1 MGDRLD
7 ERENWLERLKS
18 DLYVFKI
25 PESEVMLMGELHNLI
40 SIHDLSREN
49 IDMILERAKK
59 MENVA
64 IKRSKDF
71 SSKIMACLFFE
82 ASTRTRLSFESAMI
96 RLGGRVLGFADVAAT
111 SAGGKGETLADTIR
125 TVERYADII
134 VMRHPLDGSARVAA
148 EFSNIPIIN
157 AGSGSEEHP
166 TQALLDLYS
175 IMKMKGNV
183 DGLTISLCG
192 DLKYGRT
199 VHSLGM
205 ALACYDVKVKLAA
218 PESLRMK
225 PAIIEEMQRAGI
237 QVQQVDTL
245 EDAIEDVDVVYM
257 TRIQKERFPD
267 TREYDAVKGKFRLT
281 MREVDKMKDDSIIL
295 HPLPRVDE
303 ISSDVDSTPHA
314 RYFDQVYN
322 GVVTRMAILDLILG

>member
-1 MGDRLD
+1 
-7 ERENWLERLKS
+7 
-18 DLYVFKI
+18 
-25 PESEVMLMGELHNLI
+25 MGELHNLI
-40 SIHDLSREN
+40 SIHDLSRED
-49 IDMILERAKK
+49 IDMILECAQK
-59 MENVA
+59 MEDIAV
-64 IKRSKDF
+64 KRSKKY

-96 RLGGRVLGFADVAAT
+96 RLGGRVLGFADVAAS

-134 VMRHPLDGSARVAA
+134 VIRHPLDGSARVAA
-148 EFSNIPIIN
+148 EFSEIPIIN

-175 IMKMKGNV
+175 IKKMRGTI
-183 DGLTISLCG
+183 DGLSISLCG

-218 PESLRMK
+218 PTALKMK
-225 PAIIEEMQRAGI
+225 PAIIEEMKRAGI
-237 QVQQVDTL
+237 EVIQVDTL
-245 EDAIEDVDVVYM
+245 DEAIEDADVVYM

-267 TREYDAVKGKFRLT
+267 RREYDAVKGKFRLT
-281 MREVDKMKDDSIIL
+281 EPDVKRMKEDTIIL

-303 ISSDVDSTPHA
+303 ITADVDSTPQA
-314 RYFDQVYN
+314 KYFDQVYN

>member
-1 MGDRLD
+1 
-7 ERENWLERLKS
+7 
-18 DLYVFKI
+18 
-25 PESEVMLMGELHNLI
+25 MGELYNLI
-40 SIHDLSREN
+40 SIQDLDRRQ
-49 IDMILERAKK
+49 IDHILDVAVK
-59 MENVA
+59 MESVA
-64 IKRSKDF
+64 VKRSKDLD
-71 SSKIMACLFFE
+71 SKIMATLFFE
-82 ASTRTRLSFESAMI
+82 PSTRTRLSFESAML
-96 RLGGRVLGFADVAAT
+96 RLGGSVLGFAEEGVS
-111 SAGGKGETLADTIR
+111 SAGAKGETLADTIR

-148 EFSNIPIIN
+148 EFSSIPVIN

-175 IMKMKGNV
+175 IKKMKGKI

-205 ALACYDVKVKLAA
+205 GLSHYSVKIKLAA
-218 PESLRMK
+218 PPTLRMK
-225 PAIIEEMQRAGI
+225 PTVVEEMKRAGVEVI
-237 QVQQVDTL
+237 QVDDIK
-245 EDAIEDVDVVYM
+245 EAIQEVDVVYM

-267 TREYDAVKGKFRLT
+267 IREYDKVKGQFRIGIEEANLL
-281 MREVDKMKDDSIIL
+281 RDDAIVL

-303 ISSDVDSTPHA
+303 LSSDVDNMPQA

-322 GVVTRMAILDLILG
+322 GVVLRMAILKMILG